1 MKNNKTV
8 VGCDEQGI
16 FTIRKYALLF
26 LLAML
31 FSFGQAQTVTTV
43 RQGNVRTEV
52 TQAPTEA
59 GLTKN
64 AQKDGTTFKTCDGK
78 IYPVYK
84 SLRGKLFIVRV
95 SKKTGY
101 PYKDYSIPQIN

>member
-8 VGCDEQGI
+8 VGCDDQGV

-31 FSFGQAQTVTTV
+31 TCFCQAQTVTTTL
-43 RQGNVRTEV
+43 QGNVRTEV
-52 TQAPTEA
+52 TKAPTES

-64 AQKDGTTFKTCDGK
+64 AQKDGTTFKTKSGEV
-78 IYPVYK
+78 YPVWK
-84 SLRGKLFIVRV
+84 SAGGKLFVVRV
-95 SKKTGY
+95 SKKSGM
-101 PYKDYSIPQIN
+101 PYKKYIN

>member
-1 MKNNKTV
+1 MKNKKTV
-8 VGCDEQGI
+8 VGCDDQGI

-31 FSFGQAQTVTTV
+31 TCFCQAQTVTTV

-64 AQKDGTTFKTCDGK
+64 AQKDGTTFKSKTGQM
-78 IYPVYK
+78 YEVWK
-84 SLRGKLFIVRV
+84 SPAGKLFIVRV

-101 PYKDYSIPQIN
+101 PYKQYIN